1 MKSSDEKKVLFVSGR
16 FPFPLHKGDQL
27 VLFNNIRLVSQKY
40 KVTLITFYDNESE
53 LENLHKIKKYCEKVV
68 LIKRFAIFSYINIIF
83 SIFRLEPMQVSYY
96 RSGLF
101 KKKLN
106 LLLSVDRFDLIHVYM
121 LRMAHYVK
129 DIPTPKVIGLID
141 SMHLNMSRRA
151 LNETGLKKVIFKYE
165 AWLLKSYE
173 KKCIEWFDRGVV
185 VSRVDKMYINNSDI
199 KVIPV
204 GVSVQE
210 RDNYKHS
217 KTIIFTGNM
226 GYFPNQDAVKWFI
239 DNCLK
244 LIIKKIPE
252 ISFVVV
258 GKNPPQSLERLNDN
272 KNIFVKGFVKSIQC
286 EMQGATISVA
296 PMQSGSGM
304 QIKILESMASSLP
317 VVTTTIGLG
326 DIKAKNG
333 ESILVA
339 ETAEEFSFKCLLL
352 LTNINQ
358 RTAISNSA
366 LDYVKKNHSWNN
378 IKNKYLNLYEEATS
392 SYNNKSLL

>member
-141 SMHLNMSRRA
+141 SMHLNGA
-151 LNETGLKKVIFKYE
+151 YTLGENIGDLGGVQAAYEGLQIF
-165 AWLLKSYE
+165 L
-173 KKCIEWFDRGVV
+173 
-185 VSRVDKMYINNSDI
+185 
-199 KVIPV
+199 
-204 GVSVQE
+204 Q
-210 RDNYKHS
+210 
-217 KTIIFTGNM
+217 
-226 GYFPNQDAVKWFI
+226 
-239 DNCLK
+239 
-244 LIIKKIPE
+244 
-252 ISFVVV
+252 
-258 GKNPPQSLERLNDN
+258 
-272 KNIFVKGFVKSIQC
+272 
-286 EMQGATISVA
+286 
-296 PMQSGSGM
+296 
-304 QIKILESMASSLP
+304 
-317 VVTTTIGLG
+317 
-326 DIKAKNG
+326 KNG
-333 ESILVA
+333 RPEKIDGYTPEQRFFLSWGTALAAPSSIILR
-339 ETAEEFSFKCLLL
+339 F
-352 LTNINQ
+352 
-358 RTAISNSA
+358 
-366 LDYVKKNHSWNN
+366 
-378 IKNKYLNLYEEATS
+378 
-392 SYNNKSLL
+392 